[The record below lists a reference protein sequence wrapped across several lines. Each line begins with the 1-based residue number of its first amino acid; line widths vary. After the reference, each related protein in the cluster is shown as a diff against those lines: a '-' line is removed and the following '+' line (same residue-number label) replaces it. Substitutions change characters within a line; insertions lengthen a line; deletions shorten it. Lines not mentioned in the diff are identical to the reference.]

1 MNKASKKYC
10 KDIKLFLPLYGEE
23 EKNLLNSIA
32 IRLSELNDTNIHITY
47 DEICD
52 KLGTPQEIVSEY
64 ITNMETD
71 YISKKLRFAQY
82 IKNAIIVFII
92 ILLILSGI
100 RINYLNKAFKELK
113 NDIVTYE
120 QEVIE

>member
-82 IKNAIIVFII
+82 IKNAIIDRKSV
-92 ILLILSGI
+92 
-100 RINYLNKAFKELK
+100 
-113 NDIVTYE
+113 V
-120 QEVIE
+120 